1 MYNILFMT
9 ISHTC
14 KQWCTAPFDF
24 HVLKIEATSTQLVA
38 ACPLQMT
45 REVSYSC
52 GPSFLLGYPISG
64 CSEGFYWGGR
74 GQEQGLQ
81 CMMCV
86 ICHGK
91 QMRFWCPCDPGVWG
105 SHGSMGLSLFW
116 THSSC
121 RDCVGG
127 KSGGNLCTG
136 MCEFQSN
143 SICLLL
149 LPLSSL
155 SSAEQH
161 EMWVLWL
168 PVENSVMWS
177 FCGYIV
183 LNCLPGSG

>member
-1 MYNILFMT
+1 MHLQTAMYCRLWLQHVPYKWHVRF
-9 ISHTC
+9 HT
-14 KQWCTAPFDF
+14 
-24 HVLKIEATSTQLVA
+24 HLVLHSCLANQSQA
-38 ACPLQMT
+38 ALK
-45 REVSYSC
+45 
-52 GPSFLLGYPISG
+52 
-64 CSEGFYWGGR
+64 GFYWGGQ

-81 CMMCV
+81 CMMRV

-105 SHGSMGLSLFW
+105 SHGSMGLSPFW

-121 RDCVGG
+121 CHCVGG

-136 MCEFQSN
+136 KCEFQSN

-161 EMWVLWL
+161 KMWVLWL
-168 PVENSVMWS
+168 PVENSVIW
-177 FCGYIV
+177 CLCVYIGLGLGHHV
-183 LNCLPGSG
+183 TVSLNACFYSSVSLKA